1 MTKSIIKSVLKKLF
15 LVNIKKSIPDDD
27 LIGKQRLNLFIIFS
41 FTVTLALSAIA
52 YQVVFVF
59 NIKPILAYTV
69 YVLIG
74 IIIFNY
80 FLLNWHKRR
89 RVAVIVSVLAC
100 FLALH
105 YITYFAGG
113 IRNSGM
119 FYLSAL
125 TLVTFMLLGSR
136 EGKWFTVL
144 SIIHIIYFYFVTEYT
159 TWVNYD
165 FIGYENSLINQ
176 DYLFT
181 GLISVFLVGSLIN
194 NLESNKN
201 IIIASITE
209 SRNKLAENNREL
221 EKLSLVASKTD
232 NGVAIT
238 DSNGNIEWVNDGF
251 TRLTNYSNE
260 DCKGKSMFELLN
272 GIQTDLAIVQEVK
285 EQLKKNEAVTADLL
299 NYKKDGSTTW
309 IHENIT
315 PILNDKGRVARYI
328 FIMSDINERRLT
340 EIKMEEYLKSLEK
353 SNKELDQFAYVV
365 SHDLKAPLRTIGNL
379 SDWILEDAAK
389 DLDSQSQENF
399 NLIRGRVKRMEQLI
413 NGILEYSKS
422 TKAFEVENFFSMNEI
437 VADAVEMVASPHN
450 CQVEVASN
458 MPLYFGDKTKYKQVF
473 LNFISNAV
481 KHNDKPKIKIEIK
494 CKELDHFWKFSITD
508 NGPGIDPKY
517 HERIFVIFQTLKA
530 RDEFEST
537 GVGLAIVK
545 KIVEEAGGKIWLESE
560 IGEGTTFN
568 FILPKQKANGGNI
581 SQTPLNFNVDSTS
594 PKHIF

>member
-1 MTKSIIKSVLKKLF
+1 MTKKLVKTLLKKLF
-15 LVNIKKSIPDDD
+15 LVDIKRMIAEDD

-69 YVLIG
+69 YALIG
-74 IIIFNY
+74 IIVLNY
-80 FLLNWHKRR
+80 FLLNLHKNRR
-89 RVAVIVSVLAC
+89 LAVIVSVLAC
-100 FLALH
+100 FIALH

-125 TLVTFMLLGSR
+125 MLVTFMLLGSK
-136 EGKWFTVL
+136 EGKWFTAL
-144 SIIHIIYFYFVTEYT
+144 CIGHIIYFYFVTEYT
-159 TWVNYD
+159 NWVNYD
-165 FIGYENSLINQ
+165 FIGHENSLINQ

-181 GLISVFLVGSLIN
+181 GLISVILVGSLIN
-194 NLESNKN
+194 HLESNKN
-201 IIIASITE
+201 IIISSVTL
-209 SRNKLAENNREL
+209 SRNKLAENNKEL
-221 EKLSLVASKTD
+221 AKLSLVASKTD

-238 DSNGNIEWVNDGF
+238 DSYGNIEWVNDGF
-251 TRLTNYSNE
+251 TRLTNYSLDE
-260 DCKGKSMFELLN
+260 CMGKNMFDFLSGN
-272 GIQTDLAIVQEVK
+272 QTDISLVK
-285 EQLKKNEAVTADLL
+285 EIREHLKKKEAITADLL
-299 NYKKDGSTTW
+299 RYKKDGSTTW

-315 PILNDKGRVARYI
+315 PILNDSESVARYI
-328 FIMSDINERRLT
+328 FIMSDINERKMT
-340 EIKMEEYLKSLEK
+340 EIKMEDYLKSLEK

-379 SDWILEDAAK
+379 SDWILEDSINN
-389 DLDSQSQENF
+389 LDKQSQENF

-422 TKAFEVENFFSMNEI
+422 TKTYEVENFFSMNAI
-437 VADAVEMVASPHN
+437 VADAVEMIATPD
-450 CQVEVASN
+450 CEVEIDKK
-458 MPLYFGDKTKYKQVF
+458 MPIYFGDKTKYKQVF

-481 KHNDKPKIKIEIK
+481 KHNDKAKVKINIK
-494 CKELDHFWKFSITD
+494 CTEVDHYWKFSISD

-517 HERIFVIFQTLKA
+517 HEKIFVIFQTLKA

-545 KIVEEAGGKIWLESE
+545 KIIEEAGGKIWVESTL
-560 IGEGTTFN
+560 GTGTTFS
-568 FILPKQKANGGNI
+568 FILPKQNTSGQKFTDKAVNI
-581 SQTPLNFNVDSTS
+581 NAGSKINSIIS
-594 PKHIF
+594 

>member
-1 MTKSIIKSVLKKLF
+1 MTKRLIKNSLKKLF
-15 LVNIKKSIPDDD
+15 LVDIKRSISDDD
-27 LIGKQRLNLFIIFS
+27 LISKQRLNLFVIFS

-69 YVLIG
+69 YALIG
-74 IIIFNY
+74 IIILNY
-80 FLLNWHKRR
+80 FLLNWHKNR
-89 RVAVIVSVLAC
+89 RVAVVVSVLAC
-100 FLALH
+100 FIALH

-125 TLVTFMLLGSR
+125 MLVTFMLLGSK
-136 EGKWFTVL
+136 EGKWFTAL
-144 SIIHIIYFYFVTEYT
+144 SIIHIVYFYLITEYT
-159 TWVNYD
+159 NWVNYD
-165 FIGYENSLINQ
+165 FIGYESSLINQ

-194 NLESNKN
+194 HLESNKN

-209 SRNKLAENNREL
+209 SRNKLAMNNREL

-238 DSNGNIEWVNDGF
+238 DNAGNIEWVNDGF
-251 TRLTNYSNE
+251 TRLTNYVND
-260 DCKGKSMFELLN
+260 DCIGKNMFDFLN
-272 GIQTDLAIVQEVK
+272 GSQTDLLAVQEIK
-285 EQLKKNEAVTADLL
+285 QQLHRKEAVTTDLL
-299 NYKKDGSTTW
+299 LCKKEGNTTW
-309 IHENIT
+309 IHQNIT
-315 PILNDKGRVARYI
+315 PILNDKGNVARNI
-328 FIMSDINERRLT
+328 FILSDINERKLT

-379 SDWILEDAAK
+379 TDWILEDSIK
-389 DLDSQSQENF
+389 NLDKQSQENF

-422 TKAFEVENFFSMNEI
+422 TKAIEVENFFSMKEI
-437 VADAVEMVASPHN
+437 ISDAIEMVATPQDCH
-450 CQVEVASN
+450 VEVGEN
-458 MPLYFGDKTKYKQVF
+458 MPLYYGDKTKYKQVF

-481 KHNDKPKIKIEIK
+481 KHNDKPQINICIK
-494 CKELDHFWKFSITD
+494 CNELDHFWRFSISD

-517 HERIFVIFQTLKA
+517 HEKIFIIFQTLKA

-545 KIVEEAGGKIWLESE
+545 KIIEEAGGKIWVESVL
-560 IGEGTTFN
+560 GEGTTFN
-568 FILPKQKANGGNI
+568 FILPKQKITGTSIKG
-581 SQTPLNFNVDSTS
+581 STFNVNPENYRES
-594 PKHIF
+594 KIF

>member
-1 MTKSIIKSVLKKLF
+1 MAKMLVKQLLKKIF
-15 LVNIKKSIPDDD
+15 LVDIKRSIADDD
-27 LIGKQRLNLFIIFS
+27 LIAKQRLNLFIIFS

-59 NIKPILAYTV
+59 HIKPILAYTV
-69 YVLIG
+69 YALVG
-74 IIIFNY
+74 IIILNY
-80 FLLNWHKRR
+80 FLLNWHKNKRL
-89 RVAVIVSVLAC
+89 AVFISVLAC

-125 TLVTFMLLGSR
+125 MLVTFMLLGSR
-136 EGKWFTVL
+136 EGKWFTAL
-144 SIIHIIYFYFVTEYT
+144 SIIHIVYFYLVTEYT
-159 TWVNYD
+159 EWVNYD
-165 FIGYENSLINQ
+165 FIGYENTLVNQ

-194 NLESNKN
+194 HLESNKN
-201 IIIASITE
+201 IIISSITE

-238 DSNGNIEWVNDGF
+238 NNNGDIEWVNDGF
-251 TRLTNYSNE
+251 TRLTSYSLA
-260 DCKGKSMFELLN
+260 DCKGKSMFDFLN
-272 GIQTDLAIVQEVK
+272 GNETDLSVIQEIK
-285 EQLKKNEAVTADLL
+285 TQLRKKEAVSSDLL
-299 NYKKDGSTTW
+299 RSKKDGSNTW
-309 IHENIT
+309 LHENIT
-315 PILNDKGRVARYI
+315 PILNDKGFVTRYI
-328 FIMSDINERRLT
+328 FIMSDINDRKLT
-340 EIKMEEYLKSLEK
+340 EIKMEEYLHSLEK

-379 SDWILEDAAK
+379 TDWIMEDAGK
-389 DLDSQSQENF
+389 NLDKQSQENF

-422 TKAFEVENFFSMNEI
+422 TKAAEVENFFSMNEI
-437 VADAVEMVASPHN
+437 VSDAVEMIATPQD
-450 CQVEVASN
+450 CEVEVENN
-458 MPLYFGDKTKYKQVF
+458 MPLYYGDKTKYKQVF
-473 LNFISNAV
+473 LNFISNSV
-481 KHNDKPKIKIEIK
+481 KHNDKPKIKVQVK
-494 CKELDHFWKFSITD
+494 CHELDHFWKFSITD

-517 HERIFVIFQTLKA
+517 HEKIFVIFQTLKA

-545 KIVEEAGGKIWLESE
+545 KIIEESGGKIWVESQL
-560 IGEGTTFN
+560 GEGTTFN
-568 FILPKQKANGGNI
+568 FILPKQNLTGGNNI
-581 SQTPLNFNVDSTS
+581 ASQAKLSAKTV
-594 PKHIF
+594 